1 MCCLLRCLALT
12 WRFVRNE
19 ARRLPPSSASAP
31 SSHSSSRSPHITV
44 NRISLVKPDKARVVE
59 NRIIQMAKSGAL
71 KGEQV
76 SDKRLTDLL
85 ANMADAGTT
94 GATKVVMKRRTY
106 DDSDDDD
113 DDDDL

>member
-1 MCCLLRCLALT
+1 M
-12 WRFVRNE
+12 
-19 ARRLPPSSASAP
+19 
-31 SSHSSSRSPHITV
+31 